1 MEKALVEMLARAL
14 KNGSK
19 NGLKNGLKNGADAA
33 SQLKLN
39 KYGRAPGSP
48 LRADKA
54 SKTMGPRSNIY
65 TPSKPISRKYAQE
78 QEAYDRWMRGAY
90 EYARDPKTGSKRAPL
105 EGYEHFTTKDGKLT
119 LRAKPN
125 QGFAQGYKLKAQPIT
140 TKEAYEAKRLTKEKP
155 WSKPEQHQAIIKA
168 LDKRGYRHLFEDLIK
183 LMMSDY
189 KKKVGSFKKLSK
201 GHIIPVNKGGL
212 DVAENIMAQEGKSYF
227 KLVDGKRV
235 EVKGNYAQQD
245 KSDLYLGKTN
255 KGVASWDDYVEIKL
269 PELLERLKK

>member
-1 MEKALVEMLARAL
+1 MSSKALKMLLSRIAKEGV
-14 KNGSK
+14 KNTPLENTAKS
-19 NGLKNGLKNGADAA
+19 
-33 SQLKLN
+33 LKLN
-39 KYGRAPGSP
+39 KYGYGPGSP
-48 LRADKA
+48 YKADKGTNTRGPSSRIA
-54 SKTMGPRSNIY
+54 SDSMLIKKNHPQDYEAFDKWIRE
-65 TPSKPISRKYAQE
+65 KY
-78 QEAYDRWMRGAY
+78 R
-90 EYARDPKTGSKRAPL
+90 YARDPEKGTKRAPL
-105 EGYEHFTTKDGKLT
+105 EGTDQFTTSDGKLT

-155 WSKPEQHQAIIKA
+155 WDKPEQHEAIIKA
-168 LDKRGYRHLFEDLIK
+168 LDKRGYRHLFDDLIK

>member
-1 MEKALVEMLARAL
+1 MEAALAKFVLGTIKQAV
-14 KNGSK
+14 KK
-19 NGLKNGLKNGADAA
+19 GATKGATDAA

-39 KYGRAPGSP
+39 KYGYGPGSP
-48 LRADKA
+48 YRADKA
-54 SKTMGPRSNIY
+54 KKTQGPS
-65 TPSKPISRKYAQE
+65 SRIWSDSLLIKKNHPQDY
-78 QEAYDRWMRGAY
+78 EAFDRWIREKY
-90 EYARDPKTGSKRAPL
+90 RYARDPSKGTKRAPL
-105 EGYEHFTTKDGKLT
+105 EGAENFTTSDGKLT

-125 QGFAQGYKLKAQPIT
+125 QGFAKGYQLKGEPLT
-140 TKEAYEAKRLTKEKP
+140 TNEAYNAKRLTKEKP
-155 WSKPEQHQAIIKA
+155 WDKPEQHEAIIKA

-183 LMMSDY
+183 LMISDY
-189 KKKVGSFKKLSK
+189 KKTVGSLKKLSK

-255 KGVASWDDYVEIKL
+255 KGVDNWDDYVEMKL
-269 PELLERLKK
+269 PELLERRKK